1 MMSDIAIVILNWN
14 GSELL
19 KRFLPSVLKNSAQAR
34 IYVIDNGSTDN
45 SVEVLQSD
53 FKDVQVIAL
62 DKNYGF
68 AGGYNEGLKS
78 VKESILCLLNSDVRV
93 EGNWIEPITD
103 LFKNPEIGIIQP
115 KILDEKNPELF
126 EYAGAAGGFIDFLGY
141 PYCRGRLFSHIEKD
155 RGQYDDEIP
164 VFWATGACLFIRNE
178 LFKKLKGFDERYFA
192 HQEEIDLCWRAQRIG
207 YQVWYTSKSKVFHLG
222 GSTLSNANPFKT
234 QLNFRNSL
242 LNIVKNSENQL
253 LWLIV
258 GARLI
263 LDGVAGL
270 FFLIQGKPK
279 HTLAIIKAHFQFYSR
294 FRTYLRER
302 TNSFNTTVKPVKRA
316 IVFDYYIKGYKK

>member
-93 EGNWIEPITD
+93 EGNWIEPITE

-316 IVFDYYIKGYKK
+316 IVFDYYIRGYKK

>member
-115 KILDEKNPELF
+115 KILDEKNPEVF

-253 LWLIV
+253 LWLII

-294 FRTYLRER
+294 FRTYFSER
-302 TNSFNTTVKPVKRA
+302 LNSFNTTVKPAKRA
-316 IVFDYYIKGYKK
+316 IVFDYYIRGYKK

>member
-1 MMSDIAIVILNWN
+1 MRSNIAIVILNWN

-45 SVEVLQSD
+45 SVETLHSD

-78 VKESILCLLNSDVRV
+78 VNESILCLLNSDVRV
-93 EGNWIEPITD
+93 VENWIEPVID
-103 LFKNPEIGIIQP
+103 LFKNPEIGVVQP

-155 RGQYDDEIP
+155 NGQYNDEIP

-178 LFKKLKGFDERYFA
+178 LFKELRGFDDRYFA
-192 HQEEIDLCWRAQRIG
+192 HQEEIDLCWRAQRMG

-242 LNIVKNSENQL
+242 LNLVKNSDDQL
-253 LWLIV
+253 LWFII

-270 FFLIQGKPK
+270 FF
-279 HTLAIIKAHFQFYSR
+279 S
-294 FRTYLRER
+294 
-302 TNSFNTTVKPVKRA
+302 NS
-316 IVFDYYIKGYKK
+316 G

>member
-1 MMSDIAIVILNWN
+1 MRSDIAIVILNWN

-19 KRFLPSVLKNSAQAR
+19 KRFLPSVLENSAQAN

-45 SVEVLQSD
+45 SVETLHSD

-78 VKESILCLLNSDVRV
+78 VNESILCLLNSDVRV

-103 LFKNPEIGIIQP
+103 LFKNSEIGIVQP

-126 EYAGAAGGFIDFLGY
+126 EYAGAAGGYIDFLGY
-141 PYCRGRLFSHIEKD
+141 PYCRGRLFSHIEND
-155 RGQYDDEIP
+155 HGQYDDEIP

-178 LFKKLKGFDERYFA
+178 VFKKLSGFDDRYFA
-192 HQEEIDLCWRAQRIG
+192 HQEEIDLCWRAQRMG

-242 LNIVKNSENQL
+242 LNVVKNSENQL
-253 LWLIV
+253 LWLII
-258 GARLI
+258 GARLF

-279 HTLAIIKAHFQFYSR
+279 HTIAVVKAHFQFYSK
-294 FRTYLRER
+294 FRTYFSER

-316 IVFDYYIKGYKK
+316 IVFDYYIRGYKK

>member
-1 MMSDIAIVILNWN
+1 MRTKIAIVILNWN

-19 KRFLPSVLKNSAQAR
+19 KRFLPSVIEHSAQAR

-45 SVEVLQSD
+45 SVETLQSE
-53 FKDVQVIAL
+53 FKEVQVIAL
-62 DKNYGF
+62 DKNFGF

-78 VKESILCLLNSDVRV
+78 VNESILCLLNSDVRV
-93 EGNWIEPITD
+93 EGNWIEPIND
-103 LFKNPEIGIIQP
+103 LFKNPKIGVVQP
-115 KILDEKNPELF
+115 KILDEKNPEFF
-126 EYAGAAGGFIDFLGY
+126 EYAGAAGGFIDYLGY

-155 RGQYDDEIP
+155 HGQYDDEIP

-192 HQEEIDLCWRAQRIG
+192 HQEEIDLCWRAQRRG

-242 LNIVKNSENQL
+242 LNVVKNSENKL
-253 LWLIV
+253 LWFII

-279 HTLAIIKAHFQFYSR
+279 HTTAIIKAHFEFYSR

-302 TNSFNTTVKPVKRA
+302 TNSFDTTVKPVRRA
-316 IVFDYYIKGYKK
+316 IVFDHYIKGKKK

>member
-19 KRFLPSVLKNSAQAR
+19 KRFLPSVIENSAQAR

-45 SVEVLQSD
+45 SVETLYSE
-53 FKDVQVIAL
+53 FKEVQVIAL

-78 VKESILCLLNSDVRV
+78 VSESILCLLNSDVRV

-141 PYCRGRLFSHIEKD
+141 PYCSGRLFSNIEKD
-155 RGQYDDEIP
+155 NGQYDDEIP

-178 LFKKLKGFDERYFA
+178 LFKELRGFDDRYFA
-192 HQEEIDLCWRAQRIG
+192 HQEEIDLCWRAQRLG

-242 LNIVKNSENQL
+242 LNVVKNSDDRI
-253 LWLIV
+253 LWFII

-270 FFLIQGKPK
+270 FFLIQGNPK
-279 HTLAIIKAHFQFYSR
+279 HTIAVVKAHFQFYSR
-294 FRTYLRER
+294 FRTYLNER
-302 TNSFNTTVKPVKRA
+302 TNSFNTAVKPVKRS

>member
-62 DKNYGF
+62 DKNYGY

-115 KILDEKNPELF
+115 KILDEKNPEVF

-207 YQVWYTSKSKVFHLG
+207 HQVWYTSKSKVFHLG

-253 LWLIV
+253 LWLII

-294 FRTYLRER
+294 FRTYFSER
-302 TNSFNTTVKPVKRA
+302 TNSFNTTVKPAKRA
-316 IVFDYYIKGYKK
+316 IVFDYYIRGYKK

>member
-1 MMSDIAIVILNWN
+1 MMSDIAIIILNWN

-242 LNIVKNSENQL
+242 LNIVKNSENQI

-302 TNSFNTTVKPVKRA
+302 TNSFNTTVKPVIRA
-316 IVFDYYIKGYKK
+316 IVFDYYIRGYKK

>member
-1 MMSDIAIVILNWN
+1 MRSDIAIVILNWN

-93 EGNWIEPITD
+93 EGNWIEPITE

-207 YQVWYTSKSKVFHLG
+207 YQVWYTSKSKVYHLG

-316 IVFDYYIKGYKK
+316 IVFDYYIRGYKK

>member
-1 MMSDIAIVILNWN
+1 MRSDIAIVILNWN

-19 KRFLPSVLKNSAQAR
+19 QRFLPSVLKNSTQAR

-45 SVEVLQSD
+45 SLETLYSD
-53 FKDVQVIAL
+53 FKDVKVIAL

-78 VKESILCLLNSDVRV
+78 VDESILCLLNSDVRV
-93 EGNWIEPITD
+93 EGNWITPITD
-103 LFKNPEIGIIQP
+103 LFKNPEIGIVQP
-115 KILDEKNPELF
+115 KILDEKNPEFF

-141 PYCRGRLFSHIEKD
+141 PYCRGRLFSNIEKD
-155 RGQYDDEIP
+155 DGQYDDEIP

-178 LFKKLKGFDERYFA
+178 LFKKLEGFDDRYFA

-222 GSTLSNANPFKT
+222 GSTLANANPFKT

-242 LNIVKNSENQL
+242 LNIVKNSDGKI
-253 LWLIV
+253 LWFII
-258 GARLI
+258 GSRLI

-270 FFLIQGKPK
+270 LFLFQCKPK
-279 HTLAIIKAHFQFYSR
+279 HTIAIIKAHFQFYAR

-302 TNSFNTTVKPVKRA
+302 SNSFNTTVKPIKRA
-316 IVFDYYIKGYKK
+316 IVFDYYIKGNKK

>member
-316 IVFDYYIKGYKK
+316 IVFDYYIKGYEK

>member
-1 MMSDIAIVILNWN
+1 MRSEIAIVILNWN

-19 KRFLPSVLKNSAQAR
+19 KRFLPSVLKHSAQAS
-34 IYVIDNGSTDN
+34 IYVIDNGSTDD
-45 SVEVLQSD
+45 SVKTLHSD
-53 FKDVQVIAL
+53 FKDVEVIAL

-78 VKESILCLLNSDVRV
+78 VNESILCLLNSDVRV

-103 LFKNPEIGIIQP
+103 LFKNPDIGIVQP
-115 KILDEKNPELF
+115 KILDEKKPEFF
-126 EYAGAAGGFIDFLGY
+126 EYAGAAGGFIDVLGY

-155 RGQYDDEIP
+155 HGQYDDEIP

-178 LFKKLKGFDERYFA
+178 LFQKLEGFDDRYFA
-192 HQEEIDLCWRAQRIG
+192 HQEEIDLCWRAQRMG
-207 YQVWYTSKSKVFHLG
+207 FQVWYTSKSKVFHLG

-242 LNIVKNSENQL
+242 LNVVKNSENQL
-253 LWLIV
+253 LWFII

-270 FFLIQGKPK
+270 FFLLQGRPK
-279 HTLAIIKAHFQFYSR
+279 HTIAVVKAHFQFYSR
-294 FRTYLRER
+294 YRTYLSER
-302 TNSFNTTVKPVKRA
+302 TNSFHTTVKPVKRS
-316 IVFDYYIKGYKK
+316 IVFDYYIRGNKK

>member
-1 MMSDIAIVILNWN
+1 MMSDIAIIILNWN
-14 GSELL
+14 GSALL
-19 KRFLPSVLKNSAQAR
+19 KRFLPSILKNSAQAR

-93 EGNWIEPITD
+93 EGNWIEPITE

-316 IVFDYYIKGYKK
+316 IVFDYYIRGYKK

>member
-1 MMSDIAIVILNWN
+1 MRSDIAIVILNWN

-93 EGNWIEPITD
+93 EENWIEPITH
-103 LFKNPEIGIIQP
+103 LFKNPEIGIVQP

-155 RGQYDDEIP
+155 HGQYDDEIP

-178 LFKKLKGFDERYFA
+178 LFKKLRGFDDRYFA
-192 HQEEIDLCWRAQRIG
+192 HQEEIDLCWRAQRMG

-242 LNIVKNSENQL
+242 LNIVKNSDNQI
-253 LWLIV
+253 LWFII

-279 HTLAIIKAHFQFYSR
+279 HTMAIVKAHFQFYNR
-294 FRTYLRER
+294 FRTYLGER
-302 TNSFNTTVKPVKRA
+302 TNSFNTAVKPVKRA
-316 IVFDYYIKGYKK
+316 IVFDYYIRGYKK

>member
-1 MMSDIAIVILNWN
+1 MRSDIAIVILNWN
-14 GSELL
+14 GSALL
-19 KRFLPSVLKNSAQAR
+19 KRFLPSVLENSAQAN
-34 IYVIDNGSTDN
+34 IYVIDNGSTDD
-45 SVEVLQSD
+45 SVKTLHSD
-53 FKDVQVIAL
+53 FNDVQVIAL

-78 VKESILCLLNSDVRV
+78 INESILCLLNSDVRV
-93 EGNWIEPITD
+93 EGNWIEPIAD
-103 LFKNPEIGIIQP
+103 LFKNPEIGIVQP

-155 RGQYDDEIP
+155 HGQYDDEIP

-178 LFKKLKGFDERYFA
+178 LFKNLKGFDDRYFA
-192 HQEEIDLCWRAQRIG
+192 HQEEIDLCWRAQRMG

-242 LNIVKNSENQL
+242 LNVVKNSDNQL
-253 LWLIV
+253 LWFII

-279 HTLAIIKAHFQFYSR
+279 HTLAIVKAHFQFYSK
-294 FRTYLRER
+294 FRAYLGER
-302 TNSFNTTVKPVKRA
+302 TNSYNTTVKPVKRA
-316 IVFDYYIKGYKK
+316 IVFDYYIRGYKK

>member
-115 KILDEKNPELF
+115 KILDEKNPQLF

>member
-1 MMSDIAIVILNWN
+1 ML
-14 GSELL
+14 
-19 KRFLPSVLKNSAQAR
+19 
-34 IYVIDNGSTDN
+34 
-45 SVEVLQSD
+45 
-53 FKDVQVIAL
+53 VIAL

-115 KILDEKNPELF
+115 KILDEKNPEVF
-126 EYAGAAGGFIDFLGY
+126 EYAGAAGGFIDFLVY

-253 LWLIV
+253 LWLII

-294 FRTYLRER
+294 FKTYFSER
-302 TNSFNTTVKPVKRA
+302 INSFNTTVKPAKRA
-316 IVFDYYIKGYKK
+316 IVFDYYIRGYKK

>member
-1 MMSDIAIVILNWN
+1 MRSDIAIVILNWN

-19 KRFLPSVLKNSAQAR
+19 KRFLPSVLKNSAQAS
-34 IYVIDNGSTDN
+34 IYVIDNGSTDD
-45 SVEVLQSD
+45 SVETLHSD
-53 FKDVQVIAL
+53 FKDVKVIAL

-78 VKESILCLLNSDVRV
+78 VNESILCLLNSDVRV

-103 LFKNPEIGIIQP
+103 LFKNPEIGIVQP

-126 EYAGAAGGFIDFLGY
+126 EYAGAAGGFIDLLGY

-155 RGQYDDEIP
+155 HGQYDDEIP

-178 LFKKLKGFDERYFA
+178 LFKKLRGFDDRYFA
-192 HQEEIDLCWRAQRIG
+192 HQEEIDLCWRAQRMG

-242 LNIVKNSENQL
+242 LNIVKNSDNQL
-253 LWLIV
+253 LWFII

-279 HTLAIIKAHFQFYSR
+279 HTIAVVKAHFQFYSE
-294 FRTYLRER
+294 FRTYLGKRS
-302 TNSFNTTVKPVKRA
+302 NSFNTAVKPVRRA
-316 IVFDYYIKGYKK
+316 IVFDYYIRGYKK

>member
-1 MMSDIAIVILNWN
+1 MMSDIAIIILNWN
-14 GSELL
+14 GSALL
-19 KRFLPSVLKNSAQAR
+19 KRFLPSILKNSAQAR

-93 EGNWIEPITD
+93 EGNWIEPITE

-207 YQVWYTSKSKVFHLG
+207 YQVWYTSKSKVYHLG

-316 IVFDYYIKGYKK
+316 IVFDYYIRGYKK

>member
-1 MMSDIAIVILNWN
+1 MRSDVAIVILNWN

-19 KRFLPSVLKNSAQAR
+19 QRFLPSVLKNSTQAR

-45 SVEVLQSD
+45 SLETLYSD
-53 FKDVQVIAL
+53 FKDVKVIAL

-78 VKESILCLLNSDVRV
+78 VDESILCLLNSDVRV
-93 EGNWIEPITD
+93 EGNWITPITD
-103 LFKNPEIGIIQP
+103 LFKNPEIGIVQP
-115 KILDEKNPELF
+115 KILDEKNPEFF

-141 PYCRGRLFSHIEKD
+141 PYCRGRLFSNIEKD
-155 RGQYDDEIP
+155 DGQYDDEIP

-178 LFKKLKGFDERYFA
+178 LFKKLKGFDDRYFA

-222 GSTLSNANPFKT
+222 GSTLANANPFKT

-242 LNIVKNSENQL
+242 LNIVKNSDGKI
-253 LWLIV
+253 LWFII
-258 GARLI
+258 GSRLI

-270 FFLIQGKPK
+270 LFLFQCKPK
-279 HTLAIIKAHFQFYSR
+279 HTIAIIKAHFQFYAR

-302 TNSFNTTVKPVKRA
+302 SNSFNTTVKPIKRA
-316 IVFDYYIKGYKK
+316 IVFDYYIKGNKK

>member
-1 MMSDIAIVILNWN
+1 MRSDIAIVILNWN

-19 KRFLPSVLKNSAQAR
+19 KRFLPSVIKNSTQAR

-45 SVEVLQSD
+45 SVETLHSE
-53 FKDVQVIAL
+53 FKEVQVITL

-78 VKESILCLLNSDVRV
+78 VNESILCLLNSDVRV
-93 EGNWIEPITD
+93 GENWVEPVID
-103 LFKNPEIGIIQP
+103 LFKNPEIGVVQP
-115 KILDEKNPELF
+115 KVLDEKNPELF

-155 RGQYDDEIP
+155 IGQYDDEIP

-178 LFKKLKGFDERYFA
+178 LFKELRGFDDRYFA
-192 HQEEIDLCWRAQRIG
+192 HQEEIDLCWRAQRLG

-242 LNIVKNSENQL
+242 LNVVKNSDDRI
-253 LWLIV
+253 LWFII

-279 HTLAIIKAHFQFYSR
+279 HTIAVVKAHFQFYSR
-294 FRTYLRER
+294 FRTYLKER
-302 TNSFNTTVKPVKRA
+302 MNSFNTAVKPVKRS

>member
-1 MMSDIAIVILNWN
+1 MRSDIAIVILNWN

-19 KRFLPSVLKNSAQAR
+19 KRFLPSVLQNSAQAN
-34 IYVIDNGSTDN
+34 IYVIDNGSTDD
-45 SVEVLQSD
+45 SIKTLHSD
-53 FKDVQVIAL
+53 FKDVKVIAL

-78 VKESILCLLNSDVRV
+78 VNESILCLLNSDVRV
-93 EGNWIEPITD
+93 EGNWIEPITH
-103 LFKNPEIGIIQP
+103 LFKNPEIGIVQP

-155 RGQYDDEIP
+155 HGQYDDEIP

-178 LFKKLKGFDERYFA
+178 LFQKLRGFDDRYFA
-192 HQEEIDLCWRAQRIG
+192 HQEEIDLCWRAQRMG

-222 GSTLSNANPFKT
+222 GSTLSNTNPFKT

-242 LNIVKNSENQL
+242 FNVVKNSDNQL
-253 LWLIV
+253 LWFII

-279 HTLAIIKAHFQFYSR
+279 HTIAVVKAHFQFYKR
-294 FRTYLRER
+294 FRTYLSER
-302 TNSFNTTVKPVKRA
+302 TNSFHTTVKPVKRA
-316 IVFDYYIKGYKK
+316 IVFDYYIRGIKK

>member
-1 MMSDIAIVILNWN
+1 MRSDIAIVILNWN

-45 SVEVLQSD
+45 SVETLHSD
-53 FKDVQVIAL
+53 FKDAQVIAL

-78 VKESILCLLNSDVRV
+78 VNESILCLLNSDVRV
-93 EGNWIEPITD
+93 VENWIEPVID
-103 LFKNPEIGIIQP
+103 LFKNPEIGVVQP

-155 RGQYDDEIP
+155 NGQYNDEIP

-178 LFKKLKGFDERYFA
+178 LFKELRGFDDRYFA
-192 HQEEIDLCWRAQRIG
+192 HQEEIDLCWRAQRMG

-242 LNIVKNSENQL
+242 LNLVKNSDDQL
-253 LWLIV
+253 LWFII

-279 HTLAIIKAHFQFYSR
+279 HTIAIVKAHFQFYTR

-302 TNSFNTTVKPVKRA
+302 TNSFYTTVKPVKRV
-316 IVFDYYIKGYKK
+316 IVFDYYVKGNKK

>member
-19 KRFLPSVLKNSAQAR
+19 KRFLPSVIENSAQAR

-45 SVEVLQSD
+45 SVETLYSE
-53 FKDVQVIAL
+53 FKEVQVIAL

-78 VKESILCLLNSDVRV
+78 VSESILCLLNSDVRV

-103 LFKNPEIGIIQP
+103 LFKNTEIGIIQP

-155 RGQYDDEIP
+155 IGQYDDEIP

-178 LFKKLKGFDERYFA
+178 LFKELRGFDDRYFA
-192 HQEEIDLCWRAQRIG
+192 HQEEIDLCWRAQRLG

-242 LNIVKNSENQL
+242 LNVVKNSDDRI
-253 LWLIV
+253 LWFII

-270 FFLIQGKPK
+270 FFLIQGNPK
-279 HTLAIIKAHFQFYSR
+279 HTIAVVKAHFQFYSR
-294 FRTYLRER
+294 FRTYLNER
-302 TNSFNTTVKPVKRA
+302 TNSFNTAVKPVKRS